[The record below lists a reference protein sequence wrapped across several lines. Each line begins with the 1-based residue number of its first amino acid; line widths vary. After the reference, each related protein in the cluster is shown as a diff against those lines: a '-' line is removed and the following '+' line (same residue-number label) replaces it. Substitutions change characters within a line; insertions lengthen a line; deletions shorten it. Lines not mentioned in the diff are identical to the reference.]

1 VTDTPDVSFESLLDF
16 LYQSHGFDFTG
27 YKRPTLLRRVQ
38 KRVDATGSSSFEGY
52 LDYLQVRPEE
62 YGILFDTILIN
73 VTGFYRDL
81 QAWQF
86 LQNRALPRMLASHRD
101 GDTFR
106 AWSAGCASGE
116 EAYTLAMVLAEVLGE
131 DAVRERIKIYAT
143 DVDEDA
149 LSRARAGAY
158 SAREMSGVPEEMR
171 LKYFEQ
177 NGTRWSFRAD
187 LRRSVIFGRHDLVQ
201 DAPISRLDL
210 LVCRN
215 TLMYFTADTQTR
227 VLARLHYALKD
238 TGLLFLGRAEMLL
251 THPNLFT
258 PVDLRNRIF
267 TKVER
272 ADGRDRVLVLANSG
286 QDARTPTP
294 RSVRLAEMASVV
306 TPVAQLVVDTAGTVV
321 FANQQ
326 SDTDLGIGHRDVGRR
341 FQDLAVSYRPI
352 ELRTRIDE
360 AYASEAPVHI
370 PAVERAENDGRTQ
383 YFDIV
388 ITPLLDEGEALGVSV
403 AFVDVSSA
411 MGLQAELSRS
421 KQDLETA
428 YEELQSANEELETTN
443 EELQS
448 TIEELE
454 TTNEELQSANEELE
468 TMNEELQSTN
478 SELQSIN
485 SELRDRTDEFDKTNA
500 FMDLVLSSLR
510 VGVMVV
516 DESLQVQLWNSRSVD
531 LWGLRPE
538 EVLGRPLV
546 GLDIGI
552 PVQEIATLVTACM
565 AGTGPTETVLRARD
579 RRGREIDCRVTATR
593 LDGASSGVVVMME
606 SVAS

>member
-1 VTDTPDVSFESLLDF
+1 MSEIAEDSSFELLLDF

-27 YKRPTLLRRVQ
+27 YKRATLLRRVQ
-38 KRVDATGSSSFEGY
+38 KRVEATGSKSFEGY

-86 LQNRALPRMLASHRD
+86 LQSKALPRMLALHRD
-101 GDTFR
+101 GEGFR

-116 EAYTLAMVLAEVLGE
+116 EAYTLAMVLSEMLGE
-131 DAVRERIKIYAT
+131 DTVRDRVKIYAT

-158 SAREMSGVPEEMR
+158 SAREMAGVPEEMR

-177 NGTRWSFRAD
+177 NGTRWSFRGD

-215 TLMYFTADTQTR
+215 TLMYLTADTQTR
-227 VLARLHYALKD
+227 VLGRLHYALKD

-267 TKVER
+267 TKVSR
-272 ADGRDRVLVLANSG
+272 ADLRDRVLVLARSG
-286 QDARTPTP
+286 QDQPAAMPP
-294 RSVRLAEMASVV
+294 SVRLTDMAARV
-306 TPVAQLVVDTAGTVV
+306 TPVAQLVIDQAGTLV

-326 SDTDLGIGHRDVGRR
+326 SDADLGINVRDVGRR
-341 FQDLAVSYRPI
+341 FQDLAVSYQPV
-352 ELRTRIDE
+352 ELRARIGE
-360 AYASEAPVHI
+360 AYASQAPVHI
-370 PAVERAENDGRTQ
+370 PAVERPGGNGSQ

-388 ITPLLDEGEALGVSV
+388 ITPLLDEGEVLGASI

-411 MGLQAELSRS
+411 MGLQSELTRS

-485 SELRDRTDEFDKTNA
+485 AELRERTDQFDRTNA
-500 FMDLVLSSLR
+500 FMDQVLGSLG
-510 VGVMVV
+510 VGVIVV
-516 DESLQVQLWNSRSVD
+516 DESLHVQLWNTRSAE
-531 LWGLRPE
+531 LWGLRAE
-538 EVLGRPLV
+538 EVLGQPLL

-552 PVQEIATLVTACM
+552 PLKEVGVLVAACL

-579 RRGREIDCRVTATR
+579 RRGRDFDCQVSCTR
-593 LDGASSGVVVMME
+593 LDGPSSGAVVMTE
-606 SVAS
+606 RLAG